1 MGIIFDFGDEPE
13 KMQPD
18 MRIVFGKL
26 DFIANRF
33 GDLRLREP
41 KPTEREEEQSLQIRA
56 FAA

>member
-1 MGIIFDFGDEPE
+1 MGIVFNFGDEPE

-41 KPTEREEEQSLQIRA
+41 KPTEREEEQSLQI
-56 FAA
+56 